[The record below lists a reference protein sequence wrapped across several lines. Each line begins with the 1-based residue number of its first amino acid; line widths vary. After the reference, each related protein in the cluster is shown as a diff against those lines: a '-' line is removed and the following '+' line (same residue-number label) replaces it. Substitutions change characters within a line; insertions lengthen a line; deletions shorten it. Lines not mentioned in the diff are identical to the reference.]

1 MTRCQRLRNFC
12 FTLNNY
18 TDEEIEKIQNAD
30 IFKYIIFGRETGE
43 EGTPHLQGY
52 AELEKQ
58 TSFDVLKGMFPRLH
72 IERRRG
78 AAHQAANYCRK
89 EDATPFERGT
99 ISRPGRR
106 TDLDLVCQSISEG
119 QSLAQVAAAYPST
132 YVRNYRGIQH
142 YQQLLEE
149 KRNWVPQVILLHGPA
164 GTGKTRTA
172 VDAGATLLSTT
183 DKWTF
188 ISGYNGEDIV
198 CFDDVCWDDIP
209 RQIFL
214 RLCDRYPV
222 DINVKGGHRNWKPKI
237 IYFTSNY
244 DPQEFL
250 LDDAIARRV
259 TETIHLITPA
269 AEAEPA

>member
-18 TDEEIEKIQNAD
+18 TEEEIEKIQNAE

-58 TSFDVLKGMFPRLH
+58 TSFAVLKGVFPRLH

-78 AAHQAANYCRK
+78 AAHQAADYCRK
-89 EDATPFERGT
+89 EDPTPFERGT

-106 TDLDLVCQSISEG
+106 TDLDLICAEVANG
-119 QSLAQVAAAYPST
+119 MSLAQVAVDFPAT
-132 YVRNYRGIQH
+132 YVRNYRGLQH
-142 YQQLLEE
+142 FQQLMEP
-149 KRNWVPQVILLHGPA
+149 KRNWVPEVIIIWGPA
-164 GTGKTRTA
+164 GSGKTRTA
-172 VDAGATLLSTT
+172 VDDGAVLLNIT

-188 ISGYNGEDIV
+188 VSGYSGEDTV

-209 RQIFL
+209 RQTFL
-214 RLCDRYPV
+214 RLCDRYPC
-222 DINVKGGHRNWKPKI
+222 DINIKGGHRNWKPVK

-244 DPQEFL
+244 DPQDFL
-250 LDDAIARRV
+250 SDQAIARRV
-259 TETIHLITPA
+259 TQTTYLTSPTPT
-269 AEAEPA
+269 AEPA